1 MNSRL
6 DHRETGSQQT
16 DSTATYYSPDKSR
29 SLEARV
35 YASNI
40 EAVVLV
46 RDERIERR
54 HQEDADQQTGEP
66 PADDDESERALCV
79 GADSRRQGG
88 REQAEGGDQGRHHER
103 PQPEDRRLADRFLN
117 RRPGQT

>member
-29 SLEARV
+29 SLEERV
-35 YASNI
+35 YASNF

-54 HQEDADQQTGEP
+54 HQEDDDQQTREQA
-66 PADDDESERALCV
+66 ADDDERERAKCV
-79 GADSRRQGG
+79 GADSRRQSG
-88 REQAEGGDQGRHHER
+88 REQAQRGDQ
-103 PQPEDRRLADRFLN
+103 RR
-117 RRPGQT
+117 